1 MLQNNKENGI
11 AVASKWGRTILM
23 VVLDIIFINLAMIL
37 SLYIRFDI
45 SFFED
50 PSFNLEFM
58 RYFNNYLITA
68 PINTVLS
75 VGVFAVFRL
84 YSNILKYI
92 SFREICFELSSCVV
106 SSVLYFAVGAFLEMQ
121 LPRSC
126 YIISAMILMAFL
138 MVSRYMIRFIQ
149 TVRKIFTPRSKKINV
164 RRVMIIGAGNTA
176 GMLIRELKSNEYI
189 RQRRVVCVIDDDK
202 AKIGRYIYGVKVV
215 GDRNDIVDAAL
226 RYRINEIIYAIA
238 SAEEKDKAEILNIC
252 KKTKCVM
259 RILPGIDK
267 ILENTETAE
276 DLRKVQVEDL
286 LGKPRVIKIGKNPE
300 EYIKDKTVLI
310 TGGAGSIGVGLCKHI
325 VLHKPRTVIVVD
337 MFENNVVELQN
348 LFRTKY
354 RDINFISYVT
364 TVRDELSVNEIF
376 ARHKPDAVFHCA
388 AYKHVPVMQNNP
400 VDAVKNNVFGALNVM
415 HAADRNGVKKFIY
428 VSTNKA
434 YAPTNVM
441 AATKHICEMFLQCFQ
456 KTSRTVFCA
465 VRFGNVLGTSG
476 GVVQIFEEQI
486 KNGGPLLVTDPD
498 ITRNFITLGEV
509 SALIVKAGG
518 LSTGGEIYAL
528 GDGVPL
534 KIADLAE
541 NMIRLSGYTPYVDID
556 IKFMGLR
563 EGEVLTEKPPI
574 PKEAMSP
581 TSFSNIFL
589 CKSDEIEED
598 IFIKSID
605 KLGKTIVDEPSKV
618 REVLSE
624 IVGAEV

>member
-1 MLQNNKENGI
+1 MLQNNKENGV

-75 VGVFAVFRL
+75 EGVFAVFRL

-528 GDGVPL
+528 GDGSPL

>member
-149 TVRKIFTPRSKKINV
+149 TVRKIFTPRSKKTNV

-589 CKSDEIEED
+589 CKSDEVEED

>member
-1 MLQNNKENGI
+1 MLQNNKENGV

-149 TVRKIFTPRSKKINV
+149 TVRKIFTPRSRKINV

-528 GDGVPL
+528 GDGSPL

>member
-1 MLQNNKENGI
+1 
-11 AVASKWGRTILM
+11 
-23 VVLDIIFINLAMIL
+23 MIL

-528 GDGVPL
+528 GDGSPL

>member
-149 TVRKIFTPRSKKINV
+149 TVRKIFTPRSRKINV

-189 RQRRVVCVIDDDK
+189 RQRRVICVIDDDK

>member
-149 TVRKIFTPRSKKINV
+149 TVRKIFTPRSRKINV

-189 RQRRVVCVIDDDK
+189 RQRRVICVIDDDK

-528 GDGVPL
+528 GDGSPL

>member
-1 MLQNNKENGI
+1 MLQNNKENGV

-259 RILPGIDK
+259 RILTGIDK

-528 GDGVPL
+528 GDGSPL

>member
-1 MLQNNKENGI
+1 MLQNNKENGV

-189 RQRRVVCVIDDDK
+189 RQRRVVCVVDDDK

-528 GDGVPL
+528 GDGSPL

>member
-149 TVRKIFTPRSKKINV
+149 TVRKIFTPRSRKINV

-528 GDGVPL
+528 GDGSPL

>member
-1 MLQNNKENGI
+1 MLQNNKENGV

-528 GDGVPL
+528 GDGSPL

>member
-1 MLQNNKENGI
+1 MLQNNKENGV

-267 ILENTETAE
+267 ILENTATAE

-528 GDGVPL
+528 GDGSPL

>member
-1 MLQNNKENGI
+1 
-11 AVASKWGRTILM
+11 
-23 VVLDIIFINLAMIL
+23 
-37 SLYIRFDI
+37 
-45 SFFED
+45 
-50 PSFNLEFM
+50 
-58 RYFNNYLITA
+58 
-68 PINTVLS
+68 
-75 VGVFAVFRL
+75 
-84 YSNILKYI
+84 
-92 SFREICFELSSCVV
+92 
-106 SSVLYFAVGAFLEMQ
+106 
-121 LPRSC
+121 
-126 YIISAMILMAFL
+126 
-138 MVSRYMIRFIQ
+138 
-149 TVRKIFTPRSKKINV
+149 
-164 RRVMIIGAGNTA
+164 MIIGAGNTA

-528 GDGVPL
+528 GDGSPL

>member
-1 MLQNNKENGI
+1 MLQNNKENGV

-189 RQRRVVCVIDDDK
+189 RQRRVVCVIDADK

-528 GDGVPL
+528 GDGSPL

>member
-1 MLQNNKENGI
+1 MLQNNKENGV

>member
-1 MLQNNKENGI
+1 MLQNNKENGV

-528 GDGVPL
+528 GDGSPL

-556 IKFMGLR
+556 IKFIGLR

>member
-1 MLQNNKENGI
+1 MLQNNKENGV

-518 LSTGGEIYAL
+518 LSTGGEIYDL
-528 GDGVPL
+528 GDGSPL

>member
-1 MLQNNKENGI
+1 MLQNNKENGV

-589 CKSDEIEED
+589 CKSDEVEED

>member
-589 CKSDEIEED
+589 CKSDEVEED

>member
-149 TVRKIFTPRSKKINV
+149 TVRKIFTPRSRKINV

-589 CKSDEIEED
+589 CKSDEVEED